1 MSEGSTVN
9 ERPESGS
16 AEGRR
21 RMQPSWL
28 TTTDHKRIGV
38 LYIGTALCFFVVAIG
53 LAMLMR
59 TQLIRPGNT
68 LLQGKAYNEVFTMHG
83 TTMVFLFAMPM
94 LAGLANYLIP
104 LMIGARDMAFP
115 RLNALSYWVF
125 LFGGL
130 LLYSS
135 FFLGGAIDTGWF
147 SYAPL
152 TERLYSAYN
161 GVDFWILAIALLGV
175 SSVLGALNLIVTMRR
190 LRTPGMRLRDMP
202 VFAFANY
209 VNSFLI
215 LFAMPS
221 LTAAVL
227 FLYLDRHYGTTFY
240 DATRDGDPIL
250 WQHLFWFFG
259 HPEVY
264 ILILPAFGIMSEVV
278 PVFSRKPLFGR
289 STMLVMI
296 MLIAFVGFSVWA
308 HHMFTVGFP
317 TMFNALFA
325 AASMFIAVPTGVK
338 IFNWLATMW
347 GGALRF
353 RTPLLFACG
362 FIALFTIGGLTGVT
376 LAMVPF
382 DWQME
387 DSYYIVGHLHNVLF
401 GGTLFGVFAG
411 IYYWF
416 PKVTGR
422 RLSERLGKANFWF
435 MLVGFVVTFLPM
447 YILGLLGMPRRVYT
461 YAPDLGWNWLNL
473 ISTLGGYTIAIGV
486 TLFLINVV
494 RSVRNGEP
502 AGDDPWDAWTLE
514 WATTSPP
521 PPENFG
527 ALPPVTSERPL
538 HDFKL
543 AGWQREAAAVLDAAG
558 AAGTRGTDGG
568 ASVIP
573 ADPGSPYPIT
583 VALAMLALA
592 AGALASRMILVF
604 AGVFLVGAL
613 AAWGWQTWG
622 AASESR
628 ADHEGEPAPRTAVGL
643 GMLFFLAS
651 ETVFFGALIA
661 SYAHLR
667 VRLGVWPP
675 PGVPPLE
682 TGLAAINTLI
692 LLTSGV
698 TAHWAG
704 LNLAAGRV
712 RRFTTI
718 TVLTVLLGAAF
729 LGIQAWEYTHAGFGL
744 SAGLMGSTFFT
755 LTGIHGVHVAAGI
768 VALLVAL
775 ALTRSGRMG
784 PDRMGLPQAAI
795 YYWHFVD
802 AVWVVLFIAL
812 YLL

>member
-1 MSEGSTVN
+1 MSEGGKV
-9 ERPESGS
+9 EGHDGSGS
-16 AEGRR
+16 TQEGRR
-21 RMQPSWL
+21 TRTSWL
-28 TTTDHKRIGV
+28 TTTDHKRIGI
-38 LYIGTALCFFVVAIG
+38 LYMGTALCFFVVAVG
-53 LAMLMR
+53 FAMLMR
-59 TQLIRPGNT
+59 TQLIRPNNT
-68 LLQGKAYNEVFTMHG
+68 LLVGKTYNEVFTMHG
-83 TTMVFLFAMPM
+83 TTMIFLFAMPM
-94 LAGLANYLIP
+94 LAGLANYLVP

-125 LFGGL
+125 LSGGL

-152 TERLYSAYN
+152 TERLYSSHN
-161 GVDFWILAIALLGV
+161 GVDFWILAIMLLGI
-175 SSVLGALNLIVTMRR
+175 SSMLGALNLIITMRR

-221 LTAAVL
+221 LTAAVT

-264 ILILPAFGIMSEVV
+264 ILILPGFGIMSEVV

-289 STMLVMI
+289 QTMLVMLVI
-296 MLIAFVGFSVWA
+296 IAFVGFMVWA
-308 HHMFTVGFP
+308 HHMFAVGFP
-317 TMFNALFA
+317 TMFDALFA
-325 AASMFIAVPTGVK
+325 ASSMLIAVPTGVK

-362 FIALFTIGGLTGVT
+362 FIAMFTIGGLSGVT
-376 LAMVPF
+376 VAMVPF

-387 DSYYIVGHLHNVLF
+387 DTYYIVGHLHNVLF
-401 GGTLFGVFAG
+401 GGTLFAIFAG

-422 RLSERLGKANFWF
+422 RLSERLGRVNFGF
-435 MLVGFVVTFLPM
+435 LLVGFVATFLPM
-447 YILGLLGMPRRVYT
+447 YVLGLLGMPRRVYT
-461 YAPDLGWNWLNL
+461 YAPDLGWNGLNL
-473 ISTLGGYTIAIGV
+473 LSTLGGYTIAIGV
-486 TLFLINVV
+486 TLFFVNVV
-494 RSVRNGEP
+494 RSLRTGEP
-502 AGDDPWDAWTLE
+502 AGADPWDAWTLE

-527 ALPPVTSERPL
+527 ALPPVTSVRPL

-543 AGWQREAAAVLDAAG
+543 AGWTAARPMTAAAAAG
-558 AAGTRGTDGG
+558 G
-568 ASVIP
+568 ATVEGSP
-573 ADPGSPYPIT
+573 GDAGSPYPIA
-583 VALAMLALA
+583 VAVGLLGLAV
-592 AGALASRMILVF
+592 GALASRLIIAF
-604 AGVFLVGAL
+604 AAVFLVGAL
-613 AAWGWQTWG
+613 VAWGWQQWG
-622 AASESR
+622 PASVER
-628 ADHEGEPAPRTAVGL
+628 VEQRGGAVAPRTAAGV
-643 GMLFFLAS
+643 GMLVFLGS

-661 SYAHLR
+661 SYLHLR
-667 VRLGVWPP
+667 IRLGVWPP
-675 PGVPPLE
+675 PGVPALD

-698 TAHWAG
+698 AAHWAG
-704 LNLAAGRV
+704 LSLSAGRV
-712 RRFTTI
+712 RRFAAA
-718 TVLTVLLGAAF
+718 TVLTVALGAVF
-729 LGIQAWEYTHAGFGL
+729 LGIQAWEYAHAGFGL
-744 SAGLMGSTFFT
+744 SSGLMGSVFFT
-755 LTGIHGVHVAAGI
+755 LTGIHGLHVATGI
-768 VALLVAL
+768 IVLLVTLVLAL
-775 ALTRSGRMG
+775 AGRIGPSGL
-784 PDRMGLPQAAI
+784 GLPQAAV

-802 AVWVVLFIAL
+802 AVWVVLFIVL
-812 YLL
+812 YLV